1 MSSSFPNTK
10 GTTAPTV
17 SVVIP
22 TYNRSALLLNA
33 IKSVLRQTYTDYEL
47 IVIDD
52 GSTDDTRERL
62 KPYMGRIRYFYQE
75 NTGASAAQ
83 NAGIQVAR
91 GKWIAILASDDI
103 WHPTK
108 LERQLDA
115 LAALG
120 NDYGACFT
128 DCNFIGGWTTDST
141 VFERAGLKTD
151 AAFGPLLDPMKYIV
165 EQYVLYVQT
174 LLVLRS
180 LVNEVGGFDETLG
193 LSEDRDLTF
202 RLSFKTR
209 FCFVSTPLV
218 SIDRAPG
225 ISRLTDVWRKKNDQ
239 SYTWLELALRKML
252 TQPELVDQ
260 EIRQAIQEELITL
273 YYGWTTL
280 WIQDLN
286 FKIAFENINKIR
298 RLGHSYQKIIWT
310 LLYRAGRKLLR
321 IRRRET
327 SQS

>member
-1 MSSSFPNTK
+1 
-10 GTTAPTV
+10 V
-17 SVVIP
+17 
-22 TYNRSALLLNA
+22 LLLNA
-33 IKSVLRQTYTDYEL
+33 IESVLRQTYMDYEL

-62 KPYMGRIRYFYQE
+62 QPYMERIRYFYQE
-75 NTGASAAQ
+75 NKGASAAQ

-91 GKWIAILASDDI
+91 GKWVSILASDDT
-103 WHPTK
+103 WLPTK
-108 LERQLDA
+108 LERQLEA
-115 LAALG
+115 LATLG
-120 NDYGACFT
+120 NEYGACFT
-128 DCNFIGGWTTDST
+128 DCNFIGGWTTGST

-151 AAFGPLLDPMKYIV
+151 AAFGPLSDPMKYIV
-165 EQYVLYVQT
+165 EQYILYVQT

-239 SYTWLELALRKML
+239 SYAWLELALRKML
-252 TQPELVDQ
+252 TQPELVDRRT
-260 EIRQAIQEELITL
+260 RQVIQDELITL

-280 WIQDLN
+280 WIKGLN

-298 RLGHSYQKIIWT
+298 CLGQSYLKIFRI
-310 LLYRAGRKLLR
+310 LLYRAWRKLLR
-321 IRRRET
+321 AGRQET
-327 SQS
+327 S

>member
-1 MSSSFPNTK
+1 VSSSLPNTE
-10 GTTAPTV
+10 GTTAPAV

-33 IKSVLRQTYTDYEL
+33 IESVLRQTYTDYEL

-62 KPYMGRIRYFYQE
+62 QPYMERIRYFYQE
-75 NTGASAAQ
+75 NKGASAAQ

-91 GKWIAILASDDI
+91 GKWVSILASDDT
-103 WHPTK
+103 WLPTK
-108 LERQLDA
+108 LERQLEA

-120 NDYGACFT
+120 NEYGACFT
-128 DCNFIGGWTTDST
+128 DCNFIGGWTTCST

-151 AAFGPLLDPMKYIV
+151 AAFGPLSDPMKYIV

-180 LVNEVGGFDETLG
+180 LVNEVGGFDDTLG

-209 FCFVSTPLV
+209 FCFVSTLLV
-218 SIDRAPG
+218 NIDRAPG
-225 ISRLTDVWRKKNDQ
+225 ISRLTDVLRKKNDQ
-239 SYTWLELALRKML
+239 SYAWLELALRKML
-252 TQPELVDQ
+252 AHPELADS
-260 EIRQAIQEELITL
+260 ETRQTIQDELITL

-280 WIQDLN
+280 WIKGLN

-298 RLGHSYQKIIWT
+298 RLGQSYLKIFRI

-321 IRRRET
+321 AGRQET
-327 SQS
+327 S